1 MLSLKKR
8 NRNKAMKKTTVKEIK
23 KWFKTLEENRYKKR
37 YVSDARRIAWFVNN
51 NLSEDYETMPISLQK
66 KWNKAQYGRERYLA
80 KEYLKSLDL
89 KESTITKLR
98 KIIKEE
104 LRRLYATKEKTK

>member
-1 MLSLKKR
+1 MMLSLKKR

-51 NLSEDYETMPISLQK
+51 NLSEDYESMPISMSK
-66 KWNKAQYGRERYLA
+66 KWDKAAYGRERFLA
-80 KEYLKSLDL
+80 KEYIKHLKL
-89 KESTITKLR
+89 KE
-98 KIIKEE
+98 KEE
-104 LRRLYATKEKTK
+104 K